1 MQLREGIQDVAGL
14 PPRPLCQHVNS
25 VSWFS
30 TGFPLLKAEAYVKL
44 RAPFCIND
52 LSTEHILRSRVR
64 FYEVLKQHGIP
75 VPMHVIVDRSGP
87 IPPNVIESEDYIE
100 VDGVRLAKPFV
111 EKVRRRR
118 RPRRL

>member
-1 MQLREGIQDVAGL
+1 M
-14 PPRPLCQHVNS
+14 
-25 VSWFS
+25 
-30 TGFPLLKAEAYVKL
+30 KL

-64 FYEVLKQHGIP
+64 FYEVLKQFNIP

-87 IPPNVIESEDYIE
+87 TPPVVIESEDYIE

-111 EKVRRRR
+111 EKVRRLGEAAEGRALLASLPHALSSCPPAACRR
-118 RPRRL
+118 RGPQRVHLL